1 MKVNTTV
8 VSSRGQVVIPAEA
21 RKKLNIT
28 EGDVLSVK
36 IEEGE
41 RIVLRPVRK
50 KRGPKGAVGRTSGLL
65 SDMEMSGREYVEN
78 LRRGSGRRLDEF
90 EGGR

>member
-1 MKVNTTV
+1 MNTTV

-28 EGDVLSVK
+28 EGDVLYVK

-41 RIVLRPVRK
+41 RIVLRPARK
-50 KRGPKGAVGRTSGLL
+50 KKVPKGVVERTSGLL

-78 LRRGSGRRLDEF
+78 LRRGSGRRLDEL